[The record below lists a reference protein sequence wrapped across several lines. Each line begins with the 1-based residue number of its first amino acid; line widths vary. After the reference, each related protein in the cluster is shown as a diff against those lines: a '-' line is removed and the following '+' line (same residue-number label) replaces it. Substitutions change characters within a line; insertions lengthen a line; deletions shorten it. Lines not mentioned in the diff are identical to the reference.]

1 MVYRILLAEV
11 FAVNKK
17 GKGKL
22 NLDVIRSVLGS
33 NLVISA
39 RETVLHGQ
47 PRARIST
54 SLQTFILIVGT

>member
-47 PRARIST
+47 PRARI
-54 SLQTFILIVGT
+54 